1 MKSGLLLTLKQLI
14 KLGVINLKKKRRRRP
29 KRDSTQKSPFQQG
42 VNSIDTQGMGPQRY
56 KDFLS
61 ASSAPN
67 PQAYSDPL
75 RLRDET
81 RDLQTRLMEQKNQQ
95 EIQNVLLENQRIQ
108 QENIT
113 SEIEKGKKFAMGQ
126 LADTIWAE
134 SAEPVDEGYSNKD
147 NFDVAKTE
155 GSRGFKSQ
163 KLNEPNYEE
172 TGMSQGFEQPEERPS
187 GTSRYSD
194 VEEGFVQ
201 SEDEGFTNPPYEER
215 QNIVPQQETKF
226 PALTYQGETRE
237 LTLPEI
243 KDLQVV
249 STRIPM
255 RNKSTIRIKGLPPP
269 EPMPKISTFGKPE
282 LVAEQRK
289 EGAGGGSSMADTRE
303 PGLSDE
309 FDEFQQE
316 QKAKQSGGNLRSSG
330 ASLGFPNV
338 PNIPAPEEP
347 NLLISQIKIT
357 NKKPTKEEIRKL
369 RQFYIL
375 LGLNNEKV
383 LASNKRD
390 DYVTPILLKLKNQY
404 LSLDGTDQEVL
415 KSKNPRVIYEAIRTK
430 QGY

>member
-126 LADTIWAE
+126 LADTIWAD
-134 SAEPVDEGYSNKD
+134 SVEPVDEGYSDKD

-163 KLNEPNYEE
+163 QLNEPNYEE
-172 TGMSQGFEQPEERPS
+172 TGMSQGFEQPEEQ
-187 GTSRYSD
+187 
-194 VEEGFVQ
+194 GFVQ

-215 QNIVPQQETKF
+215 QNIIPQQESKF
-226 PALTYQGETRE
+226 PALTYQGES
-237 LTLPEI
+237 
-243 KDLQVV
+243 QVV

-255 RNKSTIRIKGLPPP
+255 RNKSTIRIKRLLPSGISSGFPSV
-269 EPMPKISTFGKPE
+269 EPMAKISE
-282 LVAEQRK
+282 
-289 EGAGGGSSMADTRE
+289 EGAGGGSTMAD
-303 PGLSDE
+303 DE

-316 QKAKQSGGNLRSSG
+316 QKAKQSGGN
-330 ASLGFPNV
+330 F
-338 PNIPAPEEP
+338 PNIPVPEDP

-357 NKKPTKEEIRKL
+357 NKKPTKEEIRRL

-375 LGLNNEKV
+375 LELKDEKV
-383 LASNKRD
+383 LSSNKRD
-390 DYVTPILLKLKNQY
+390 DYLNPILLKLKNQY
-404 LSLDGTDQEVL
+404 MDLNGTDQKVL
-415 KSKNPRVIYEAIRTK
+415 KSQNLSFVYEAVRTK

>member
-42 VNSIDTQGMGPQRY
+42 VNSIDIQGMGPQRY

-113 SEIEKGKKFAMGQ
+113 SEIEKGKKYAMGE
-126 LADTIWAE
+126 LAGTIWAE
-134 SAEPVDEGYSNKD
+134 SAEPVDEGYSDKD

-155 GSRGFKSQ
+155 GSREFKSQ

-172 TGMSQGFEQPEERPS
+172 TGMGQGFDQPEEQ
-187 GTSRYSD
+187 
-194 VEEGFVQ
+194 GFVQ
-201 SEDEGFTNPPYEER
+201 SEDEGFTTFGKPELVAEQRNPPYEEQ
-215 QNIVPQQETKF
+215 QNIIPQQESKF
-226 PALTYQGETRE
+226 PALTYQGES
-237 LTLPEI
+237 
-243 KDLQVV
+243 QVV

-255 RNKSTIRIKGLPPP
+255 RNKSTIRIKRL
-269 EPMPKISTFGKPE
+269 EPMPKIS
-282 LVAEQRK
+282 K
-289 EGAGGGSSMADTRE
+289 EGAGGGSSMTDV
-303 PGLSDE
+303 E

-316 QKAKQSGGNLRSSG
+316 QKAKQSGGN
-330 ASLGFPNV
+330 V
-338 PNIPAPEEP
+338 PNIPVPEEP

-357 NKKPTKEEIRKL
+357 NKKPTKEEIRRL

-375 LGLNNEKV
+375 LDLKDEKV
-383 LASNKRD
+383 LSSNKRD
-390 DYVTPILLKLKNQY
+390 DYLNPILLKLKNQY
-404 LSLDGTDQEVL
+404 MDLNGTDQKVL
-415 KSKNPRVIYEAIRTK
+415 KSQNLSFVYEAVRTK